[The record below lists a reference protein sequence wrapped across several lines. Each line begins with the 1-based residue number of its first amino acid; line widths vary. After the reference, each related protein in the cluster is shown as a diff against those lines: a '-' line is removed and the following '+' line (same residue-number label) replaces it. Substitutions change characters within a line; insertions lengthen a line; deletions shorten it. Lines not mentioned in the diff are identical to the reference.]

1 MAKASIITDILRA
14 IPAMTI
20 LLIGLEKVNP
30 FLLSLISR
38 FDMNKAVFNYP
49 DLLSKLVINK

>member
-1 MAKASIITDILRA
+1 MTDILRA